1 MRIGYISHWF
11 DPEGGAAG
19 HPGIAARALMRR
31 GHDLTVLTGF
41 PHYPRGEVF
50 EGYRIRPHAR
60 ERIDG
65 MDVHRTPIYPSHDV
79 RALARAANYLS
90 YSAAGAMA
98 APRCLSDV
106 DVALVYSTPATAAVP
121 ALSLKAIRHVPF
133 AVWIQDLWPQ
143 SVTSSGFLDDSSGGR
158 VERTLHR
165 FCDTV
170 YQQASLIGVTS
181 PGMADLVLSRGVP
194 ERKVRLVPNWADE
207 TAFQPAPASPALR
220 AELGI
225 TRRFTLMYAGNL
237 GEMQGLGTLMET
249 AALLRDRTDVG
260 IAIVGGGVL
269 ETSLKQRATALG
281 LDNVQFIP
289 SQPFHRMSEVLAL
302 ADVLLVSLKD
312 VPLLRSTTPS
322 KLQANLAVGKP
333 ILGAVAGDA
342 ADIITSSGAGRVT
355 VPGDAEA
362 MAAAVRSFADES
374 PARLAALGRLA
385 LKHYRTEFSE
395 RVAGDHLS
403 DLVCDAA
410 DPR

>member
-1 MRIGYISHWF
+1 MRIGYVSHWF

-50 EGYRIRPHAR
+50 DGYRVRPHAR
-60 ERIDG
+60 ESIDG
-65 MDVHRTPIYPSHDV
+65 MDVHRTPIYPSHNV
-79 RALARAANYLS
+79 RAVARAANYLS

-98 APRCLSDV
+98 APRCLAKV

-121 ALSLKAIRHVPF
+121 ALVLKATRRVPF
-133 AVWIQDLWPQ
+133 AVWIQDMWPQ
-143 SVTSSGFLDDSSGGR
+143 SVTSSGFLDDSTDGR

-170 YQQASLIGVTS
+170 YRHASLIGVTS

-194 ERKVRLVPNWADE
+194 ARKVRLVPNWADE
-207 TAFQPAPASPALR
+207 SAFRPTSPSSALR
-220 AELGI
+220 AELGLS
-225 TRRFTLMYAGNL
+225 RRFTLMYAGNL
-237 GEMQGLGTLMET
+237 GEMQGLGTLIEA
-249 AALLRDRTDVG
+249 AALLQDRSDVG

-269 ETSLKQRATALG
+269 ESPLKRQAQACG

-289 SQPFHRMSEVLAL
+289 SQPFARMSDVLAL

-322 KLQANLAVGKP
+322 KLQASLAVGKP
-333 ILGAVAGDA
+333 VLGAVAGDA
-342 ADIITSSGAGRVT
+342 AKIIASSGAGRVT
-355 VPGDAEA
+355 APGDA
-362 MAAAVRSFADES
+362 AALATAVRCFADDSQE
-374 PARLAALGRLA
+374 RLAVLGKRA
-385 LKHYRTEFSE
+385 REHYSVTFSE
-395 RVAGDHLS
+395 KIAGDLLS
-403 DLVCDAA
+403 TLVCDAA
-410 DPR
+410 DRP